1 MIKHWSFASLTLTEI
16 DRVQHLIYGKYK
28 DVLQKLYKI
37 LDKIIGKIIGIA
49 KRIKAD
55 VVIVSDHGFEP
66 LKYFVHIMNLGL
78 LKKYTCNPFS
88 TMYRVRNKVLQRL
101 VLKFPVPNYVKDMLR
116 KSIVSRCKINSTS
129 TPIIITCLLYTSPSP
144 RDRG

>member
-55 VVIVSDHGFEP
+55 VVIVSDH
-66 LKYFVHIMNLGL
+66 
-78 LKKYTCNPFS
+78 
-88 TMYRVRNKVLQRL
+88 
-101 VLKFPVPNYVKDMLR
+101 
-116 KSIVSRCKINSTS
+116 
-129 TPIIITCLLYTSPSP
+129 
-144 RDRG
+144 